1 MGQQLILLAVGFGL
15 TGVLGTLLGFV
26 LQNRAWA
33 HQHEVGRRD
42 EERLQA
48 LKTFEEV
55 SLLLDRR
62 LYRMRRLYWAAR
74 RTALG
79 SGDEAEIASARD
91 DYREVVT
98 GWNDSLNHTLA
109 LTEASFGSQVR
120 AMLADRVYEEFA
132 AAGRGLEDIVRMV
145 LNAGEER
152 LELPAFGYRMTRLSH
167 RVYELNVQMLNLL
180 REETVGRSAP
190 RGSPAAAGP
199 GPGNI
204 ALEIGDQGRQV
215 RALQRGLRRT
225 GENIYVDG
233 LFRQQTWAAVCS
245 LQRSRGL
252 NPDGIAGPQTWAQ
265 LPATAPMPLL
275 RLGSR
280 GDSVAGLQGVLT
292 REAPGRWETK
302 PTAVTGTFDAS
313 TSAAVQAFQRWN
325 GLGAD
330 GLVGD
335 QTWAALASNT
345 SLEDA
350 VGLEHLADEKS
361 Q

>member
-1 MGQQLILLAVGFGL
+1 MGQQLILLVVGFGL
-15 TGVLGTLLGFV
+15 TGVFGTLLGFF

-74 RTALG
+74 RKALD
-79 SGDEAEIASARD
+79 SGDEAEIAAARD
-91 DYREVVT
+91 DYREVVI

-120 AMLADRVYEEFA
+120 AMLADGVYEEFA
-132 AAGRGLEDIVRMV
+132 AAGRGLEDIVKMV
-145 LNAGEER
+145 LDAGEER

-167 RVYELNVQMLNLL
+167 RVYELNARMLSLL

-190 RGSPAAAGP
+190 RGSPTVSS

-204 ALEIGDQGRQV
+204 TLEIGDQGRQV

-225 GENIYVDG
+225 GENIGVDG
-233 LFRQQTWAAVCS
+233 LFRQQTWAALCS
-245 LQRSRGL
+245 FQRSRGL
-252 NPDGIAGPQTWAQ
+252 NPDGIAGPQAWAQ

-275 RLGSR
+275 RLGSH
-280 GDSVAGLQGVLT
+280 GDAVAGLQRVLAG
-292 REAPGRWETK
+292 EAPGRWETK

-325 GLGAD
+325 GIGAD

-335 QTWAALASNT
+335 QAWAALAGGT
-345 SLEDA
+345 SLEEA
-350 VGLEHLADEKS
+350 VGLEHLVHEKPE
-361 Q
+361 